1 MRTDIDVAV
10 IGGGLAGLSAAR
22 TLAAAGRSPVVFEA
36 TAQVGGRQRSAR
48 LGGQV
53 LELGAVFFGDNY
65 PMLASVLAH
74 TGLRDERK
82 RYDVGTLAAFP
93 VGDHTGTTR
102 SAVARSSHLTWAD
115 RARLATFAVRAAR
128 HTTAAR
134 DSLGGDVPSALA
146 ARLDAQCAGAYLRR
160 HVGDRFVE
168 WMASPFAEAL
178 AFEPVERWSALG
190 ALQVLAFA
198 DMSTLWGLP
207 GGNDRCARA
216 IAEPL
221 DVRLGHELVSVDPG
235 PESVALEL
243 TVSAQPLDPTSGAVE
258 TGAQRLS
265 PRPSM
270 LELHARDVV
279 LAAPAPSVGPLLRGT
294 LAELVGQFRYSAS
307 IVLAAAVDDLAV
319 ELPAVSIFGG
329 PGEGRIRGL
338 VAERDDP
345 HGKVLAYGA
354 LAYPWQYELWD
365 EPDDALTSI
374 LVDLLERGHGGRVAV
389 SEARVV
395 RWRHSIPIPTPGVVG
410 LRTET
415 VRSVASLPHVELAG
429 DWLVSP
435 SQEGGLRSGRDAARR
450 LLGA

>member
-10 IGGGLAGLSAAR
+10 IGGGLAGLAAAR

-36 TAQVGGRQRSAR
+36 TAQVGGRQRSTR

-65 PMLASVLAH
+65 PLLASVLAD
-74 TGLRDERK
+74 TGLRDQRK
-82 RYDVGTLAAFP
+82 RYDVGSLTAFP
-93 VGDHTGTTR
+93 VGDHTGNTR
-102 SAVARSSHLTWAD
+102 RAVVRSSHLTWSD
-115 RARLATFAVRAAR
+115 RARLAAFAVRAAR

-146 ARLDAQCAGAYLRR
+146 ARLDAQCAGAYLRH
-160 HVGDRFVE
+160 HVGERFVE

-198 DMSTLWGLP
+198 DMTTLWGLP

-216 IAEPL
+216 IAAPL
-221 DVRLGHELVSVDPG
+221 DVRPGHELLSIDPG
-235 PESVALEL
+235 PDSVALEL
-243 TVSAQPLDPTSGAVE
+243 AVSLHPVDPTLGDVDSGMH
-258 TGAQRLS
+258 RMS
-265 PRPSM
+265 PRPSA
-270 LELHARDVV
+270 LEIHARDVV
-279 LAAPAPSVGPLLRGT
+279 LAFPAPSVAPLLRGT
-294 LAELVGQFRYSAS
+294 LAELVGQFRYSSS
-307 IVLAAAVDDLAV
+307 IVLAAAVDDLALD
-319 ELPAVSIFGG
+319 LPAVSIFGG

-345 HGKVLAYGA
+345 SGKVLAYGA

-365 EPDDALTSI
+365 EPDDALLPI
-374 LVDLLERGHGGRVAV
+374 LVDLLERAHRGPVAV
-389 SEARVV
+389 AETRVV
-395 RWRHSIPIPTPGVVG
+395 RWRRSIPIPTPGVVG
-410 LRTET
+410 LRAET
-415 VRSVASLPHVELAG
+415 IRTVASLPHVELAG

-435 SQEGGLRSGRDAARR
+435 SQEGGLRSGRDAALR
-450 LLGA
+450 LLDA